1 MYYFPIPFYLF
12 ECHQSNA
19 ATYGKFPLSLQFFM
33 ALYKCKCSPDLG
45 DLSKCTERPVFFL
58 SCWVSTHTGCA
69 TQVDGSGQSR
79 GAAEPGSS
87 GGSQAKMAAT
97 ADPRSLHPPFLLR
110 ARPLPLCLCSRP
122 TSTEASS

>member
-45 DLSKCTERPVFFL
+45 DLSKCTERPVFFCPAGCPHTLGVRLRLMEVGKAEGLQSQDPLGAPRQRWLLQRTPGL
-58 SCWVSTHTGCA
+58 STLL
-69 TQVDGSGQSR
+69 
-79 GAAEPGSS
+79 SS
-87 GGSQAKMAAT
+87 
-97 ADPRSLHPPFLLR
+97 
-110 ARPLPLCLCSRP
+110 
-122 TSTEASS
+122 

>member
-45 DLSKCTERPVFFL
+45 DLSKCTERPVFFFVL
-58 SCWVSTHTGCA
+58 LGVHTHWVC
-69 TQVDGSGQSR
+69 DSG
-79 GAAEPGSS
+79 
-87 GGSQAKMAAT
+87 
-97 ADPRSLHPPFLLR
+97 
-110 ARPLPLCLCSRP
+110 
-122 TSTEASS
+122 